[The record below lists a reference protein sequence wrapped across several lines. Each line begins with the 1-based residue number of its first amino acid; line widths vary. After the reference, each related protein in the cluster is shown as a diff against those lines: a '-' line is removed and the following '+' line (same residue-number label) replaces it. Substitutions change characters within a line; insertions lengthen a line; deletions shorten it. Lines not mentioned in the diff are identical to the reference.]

1 MAGAAGMKGDILN
14 WLKKSKHIWI
24 IPVYTVLYMLSF
36 MFVEQSE
43 VETHLIHSLVD
54 DKIPFCEYFIIPYVI
69 WYFFLIGSVL
79 YFTFFN
85 SSNKEYYQ
93 FLGTLGVGMTIFL
106 IVSYVYPNG
115 QNLRPELTGDSI
127 FIQAVQFLYR
137 IDTPTNIFPSMHVFN
152 ATAACVALFQNR
164 RLRKHRVFSAA
175 TLALTVS
182 IILSTMFL
190 KQHSVADVMT
200 ALILNI
206 ICYQVFYRII
216 PANQEKIGR
225 ILTWKEIGTVPNLIS
240 AARLVLAVLFLG
252 FFERYGLDD
261 QKMMLTVFLIAAATT
276 DFFDGRIARTFH
288 QISRTGKILDPVSD
302 KIMQGAIL
310 ICLSTQYALAE
321 LVLILFLL
329 KECIMLTAGWKVF
342 TCTDAEWGNQWHGK
356 LNTAVCYAVAMI
368 LLIGPSIP
376 FSTANILIGA
386 SAVCMMMSL
395 FMYIDEFRALMGRTK
410 RPARRKMPER
420 IRREA

>member
-1 MAGAAGMKGDILN
+1 
-14 WLKKSKHIWI
+14 
-24 IPVYTVLYMLSF
+24 ML
-36 MFVEQSE
+36 
-43 VETHLIHSLVD
+43 
-54 DKIPFCEYFIIPYVI
+54 
-69 WYFFLIGSVL
+69 
-79 YFTFFN
+79 
-85 SSNKEYYQ
+85 
-93 FLGTLGVGMTIFL
+93 
-106 IVSYVYPNG
+106 
-115 QNLRPELTGDSI
+115 
-127 FIQAVQFLYR
+127 
-137 IDTPTNIFPSMHVFN
+137 
-152 ATAACVALFQNR
+152 
-164 RLRKHRVFSAA
+164 SAA

-261 QKMMLTVFLIAAATT
+261 QKMMLTVFLIAAAAT

-310 ICLSTQYALAE
+310 ICLGTQYALAE

-356 LNTAVCYAVAMI
+356 LNTAVCYAVAII